1 MKKLFVLF
9 LVAGY
14 CLTGRAGEPTKSS
27 VVTDAGKMDAKRVD
41 VGTTKARIVLTN
53 GEIKSIP
60 IEQLSSYSIDGKVFN
75 KVPLYRNGKSTGRTV
90 FMELVK
96 TRDGFNLYKYEY
108 WDIESA
114 KPYEKIKT
122 AYLFNRDN
130 FQMQVDEKTLA
141 DVCNFFGLKGSVE

>member
-1 MKKLFVLF
+1 MKKLFVF
-9 LVAGY
+9 LMVAGY
-14 CLTGRAGEPTKSS
+14 CLSGRAGEPAKSS
-27 VVTDAGKMDAKRVD
+27 VITDAGKMDAKRVE
-41 VGTTKARIVLTN
+41 VGTTKARIVLVT
-53 GEIKSIP
+53 GEKKSIP
-60 IEQLSSYSIDGKVFN
+60 IDQLSSYIINGTVFN
-75 KVPLYRNGKSTGRTV
+75 KVPLYKNGKSTGRSV

-122 AYLFNRDN
+122 AYLFNGDK
-130 FQMQVDEKTLA
+130 FQMQLDEKTLA